1 MLVKN
6 LNGTADNKA
15 PYGYISW
22 LDFWEK
28 KSGKKAHECAHC
40 RAKATV
46 GAHVQKA
53 SIEVADGLSYLCVKN
68 ATKSLQRMFLPFM
81 KNWLRFAI
89 NTDFL

>member
-53 SIEVADGLSYLCVKN
+53 SIEDRRWFIVPLCEKCNQKPSTDV
-68 ATKSLQRMFLPFM
+68 
-81 KNWLRFAI
+81 FAVYEELAPVR
-89 NTDFL
+89 D

>member
-40 RAKATV
+40 RAKPQSV
-46 GAHVQKA
+46 H
-53 SIEVADGLSYLCVKN
+53 
-68 ATKSLQRMFLPFM
+68 MFKKHP
-81 KNWLRFAI
+81 
-89 NTDFL
+89 

>member
-46 GAHVQKA
+46 GAHVQK
-53 SIEVADGLSYLCVKN
+53 E
-68 ATKSLQRMFLPFM
+68 
-81 KNWLRFAI
+81 
-89 NTDFL
+89 